1 MLGPVMAALMH
12 SLVIALALLGT
23 ASPAAADLASCQAMQ
38 RAYGALIDQQASDTY
53 FAHINRMLQLCPLPP
68 DGASY
73 AAWISYDTCKKQPQN
88 AAAATAASQ
97 QVANRYTRRLNA
109 LTAELSQNNCP

>member
-1 MLGPVMAALMH
+1 MLGPVKAALMRP
-12 SLVIALALLGT
+12 LVIALAVLGT
-23 ASPAAADLASCQAMQ
+23 ASPAAADLARCQDMQ
-38 RAYGALIDQQASDTY
+38 RAYGALIDQQAGDTY

-73 AAWISYDTCKKQPQN
+73 AAWIRYDECKKQPQN
-88 AAAATAASQ
+88 AATANAASQ